1 MLLSIGLYS
10 SAYVGLSCMRVNIAA
25 AENVLRYTFECFIYM
40 LYYTIYIIRFMAVQ
54 RLATSNNYNN

>member
-1 MLLSIGLYS
+1 MGNNALRFVVFLIKGICCVTLW
-10 SAYVGLSCMRVNIAA
+10 L
-25 AENVLRYTFECFIYM
+25 LRYTFECFIYM